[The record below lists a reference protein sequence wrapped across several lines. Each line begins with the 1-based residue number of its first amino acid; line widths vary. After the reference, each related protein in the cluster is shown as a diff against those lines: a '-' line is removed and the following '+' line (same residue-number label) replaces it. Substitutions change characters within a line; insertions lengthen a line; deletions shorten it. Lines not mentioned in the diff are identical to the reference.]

1 MAIFGH
7 TKCLV
12 SGGCGNQH
20 SPFGAARRVLWRLD
34 VSALSAAT
42 AATMEA
48 HAELQEGLAIGSS
61 ILTLTLKSH
70 EDNQIKRVRKLN
82 HKPKRGQKHKKL
94 CLTKKLKLA
103 F

>member
-1 MAIFGH
+1 MANLALPACGMAIFGH

-20 SPFGAARRVLWRLD
+20 SPYGAARRVLWRLD

-70 EDNQIKRVRKLN
+70 KDNQIRRVEN
-82 HKPKRGQKHKKL
+82 
-94 CLTKKLKLA
+94 
-103 F
+103 